1 MISLTSRPFFS
12 TCIRYIGFIV
22 LIILSQIAQGQ
33 KKRPTTL
40 PPAKI
45 VSEDKT
51 IRIVSYE
58 VLENGDT
65 INKLDQN
72 KVKHGKWLQYTEGKY
87 SDPSMYEYGNYDN
100 NKRSGK
106 WMVYDTEGRIMAE
119 ENYKQGLKDGEARY
133 FEQGALYCIGN
144 YLALKSKYEYDTVMV
159 ENPVTNALRPVV
171 IKASVGSVRH
181 GLWTFYDVYTH
192 KVERVVEYQVD
203 EVIYEKDYSEE
214 LNKDSV
220 TASQKLR
227 EMPHVSQKPPPN
239 VWMQD
244 KGKKPV
250 KYTDIPDNVQ
260 YVKPNVRKDKK

>member
-1 MISLTSRPFFS
+1 MICRLSILFLHRSALSIGIFILMMLTNNA
-12 TCIRYIGFIV
+12 
-22 LIILSQIAQGQ
+22 LAQ
-33 KKRPTTL
+33 KKRPAS
-40 PPAKI
+40 PPTNK
-45 VSEDKT
+45 VTVDDKT

-65 INKLDQN
+65 INKLDQHN
-72 KVKHGKWLQYTEGKY
+72 VKHGKWLHYTEGKY

-100 NKRSGK
+100 NKRAGK
-106 WMVYDTEGRIMAE
+106 WMVYDKEGRVTAE

-133 FEQGALYCIGN
+133 FEQGALYCVGN

-159 ENPVTNALRPVV
+159 ENPITNALRPVV

-181 GLWTFYDVYTH
+181 GMWTFYDVYTH
-192 KVERVVEYQVD
+192 KVDRVVEYQVD
-203 EVIYEKDYSEE
+203 EVIYEKDYSQEH
-214 LNKDSV
+214 NRDSV
-220 TASQKLR
+220 VESQKLR

-239 VWMQD
+239 VWSQE
-244 KGKKPV
+244 KGKKPA